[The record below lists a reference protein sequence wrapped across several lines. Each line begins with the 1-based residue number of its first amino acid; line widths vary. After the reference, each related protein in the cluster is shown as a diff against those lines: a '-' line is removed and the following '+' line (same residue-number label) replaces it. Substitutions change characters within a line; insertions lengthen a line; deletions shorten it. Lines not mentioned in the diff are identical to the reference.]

1 LNMSL
6 KQTLNLRLQQK
17 MVLTPSLQQAIRLL
31 QLTRL
36 ELEGELSMELEK
48 NPLLEDET
56 MPAEQLPQESA
67 EAKIEEQEISESSP
81 VDAMEDKI
89 DVEAYFADYFDT
101 GLKYRGN
108 SYETI
113 EDGGIQEN
121 LMTRTET
128 LSEHLEWQVQM
139 SRMSPEEEKV
149 AVLIIGNLRSDGYL
163 DESLEKIAEEAGC
176 GLEFCEKVLSQV
188 QQMDPVGVAAR
199 DLRECLL
206 VQLRAFTPPP
216 KLAVEIV
223 ESHLDEL
230 LKPDEEKISKNL
242 GRPVEEVK
250 EALKIIRDLDPKP
263 GLNYSSEP
271 NPVVIPDAVI
281 EKTGD
286 EFRVRLNDEGLPR
299 LRLNRY
305 YQLLIEKG
313 GFENS
318 PETVTYLKDKLR
330 SALAFLKGV
339 EERHKTIYNVVC
351 QLVDIQHDFLD
362 KGSSSL
368 KPLVLREIAERI
380 GVHESTVSRV
390 VSNKY
395 VETPNGIIPLK
406 DFFTTGIQTIEGK
419 DISQQKVKS
428 VIQRLIGEERPE
440 KPLSDQQIAATLRRE
455 GILLARR
462 TVAKY
467 REEMKIPSSSQ
478 RTNKAGN

>member
-1 LNMSL
+1 
-6 KQTLNLRLQQK
+6 

-36 ELEGELSMELEK
+36 ELEGELSQELEK

-56 MPAEQLPQESA
+56 MSMDQAQQEPPES
-67 EAKIEEQEISESSP
+67 KREEQEMKETSP
-81 VDAMEDKI
+81 VEAMDDKI
-89 DVEAYFADYFDT
+89 DVEAYFSDYVET
-101 GLKYRGN
+101 GMKYRGT
-108 SYETI
+108 SYESLD
-113 EDGGIQEN
+113 DGGIQEN
-121 LMTRTET
+121 LMTKSET
-128 LSEHLEWQVQM
+128 LAEHLQWQIQM
-139 SRMSPEEEKV
+139 SRMTPEEAKV
-149 AVLIIGNLRSDGYL
+149 AALIVGNLRGDGYL
-163 DESLEKIAEEAGC
+163 DEKLDRIAEEAGC
-176 GLEFCEKVLSQV
+176 DYALCERVLAQV
-188 QQMDPVGVAAR
+188 QAMDPVGVAAR

-206 VQLRAFTPPP
+206 VQLRALRPQPET
-216 KLAVEIV
+216 ATAIV
-223 ESHLDEL
+223 EFHLDEL
-230 LKPDEEKISKNL
+230 ARPDFSALAAKL
-242 GRPVEEVK
+242 GRTEEEVEEAVGV
-250 EALKIIRDLDPKP
+250 IRALDPKP
-263 GLNYSSEP
+263 GLNYSNEP
-271 NPVVIPDAVI
+271 NPVVVPDAVI

-286 EFRVRLNDEGLPR
+286 EYRVRLNEDGLPK
-299 LRLNRY
+299 LRLSRY

-313 GFENS
+313 GYENS
-318 PETVTYLKDKLR
+318 PDTVAFLKEKLR
-330 SALAFLKGV
+330 SAMSFLKGV

-351 QLVDIQHDFLD
+351 QLVEIQRDFLE
-362 KGSSSL
+362 KGPPAL

-428 VIQRLIGEERPE
+428 MILSLIEGERRE

-478 RTNKAGN
+478 RTLKSKN